1 MVQWVGRPVVQ
12 QRLLTLQCSDPT
24 LGRCGQSQAADRMR
38 SPEGDQHLLPQV
50 LADATFVGMKVAGAE
65 TVLSFARQYEHLDLI
80 PQLD

>member
-1 MVQWVGRPVVQ
+1 
-12 QRLLTLQCSDPT
+12 
-24 LGRCGQSQAADRMR
+24 MR